1 MNKHALGFKR
11 TTKDVLLET
20 VGNKY
25 HFMRGFAVA
34 STLWGIVAVIVM
46 KIIISQFS

>member
-1 MNKHALGFKR
+1 METENMNSIER
-11 TTKDVLLET
+11 
-20 VGNKY
+20 KY
-25 HFMRGFAVA
+25 HYWRGFAVA